1 MMYSIIDTDRLINLK
16 VVAKLKRGQ
25 KLNTRLQHYTIEPP
39 GILSPAGFVRWVNGE
54 SRRQT
59 IQALDN
65 LVSSCVYQN
74 NLQHEE
80 KMALVEQLYY
90 TAEGI
95 KNLVF
100 TYVNDDTTVS
110 GLELILQKIYYFIQ
124 VNGGF
129 CPPNIQIYAH
139 QSDLPDIVEEEV
151 EGVGSGSDDS

>member
-1 MMYSIIDTDRLINLK
+1 MYSIIDTDRLINLK

-39 GILSPAGFVRWVNGE
+39 GILSPAGFLRWVNGE

-74 NLQHEE
+74 NLSFEE
-80 KMALVEQLYY
+80 KGALVEQLYFS
-90 TAEGI
+90 AEGI
-95 KNLVF
+95 KNLLF

-124 VNGGF
+124 VNGGYN
-129 CPPNIQIYAH
+129 PPQMQIYPNG
-139 QSDLPDIVEEEV
+139 SDLPDILEEEV
-151 EGVGSGSDDS
+151 EGSGSDES